1 MKTNIL
7 WHIIAAKSSAVKDF
21 SGMESTGQI
30 KLNSKIVYSRRHGVD
45 EKNICIADVGLFF
58 LFFRRS
64 VPAIFCHSSPETEK
78 KRTGDE
84 VSPARKDWAFQDL

>member
-1 MKTNIL
+1 VNTNIL

-30 KLNSKIVYSRRHGVD
+30 KLNGKIVYGRRHGVD

-58 LFFRRS
+58 CFSGGLSRPFFAILRLKPKKTDRR
-64 VPAIFCHSSPETEK
+64 
-78 KRTGDE
+78 
-84 VSPARKDWAFQDL
+84 